1 MKCFNLNLNVFK
13 DLHFCREDSK
23 EFHVLG
29 P

>member
-13 DLHFCREDSK
+13 DLHFFREDSK
-23 EFHVLG
+23 ELHVLG

>member
-1 MKCFNLNLNVFK
+1 MKCFSLNLNVFK
-13 DLHFCREDSK
+13 DLHFFRDETK